1 MAQEIESN
9 FKMYLSGAISG
20 VIWLAI
26 LVFAVAKKT
35 KRMEKAKLKLIIRIG
50 TISLGICLVLCT
62 TGYHFGKIAVAYYEF
77 SNDATEETMGIVDH
91 IERTARDR
99 ISLTIDNKKY
109 TVVHYSS
116 DPVFD
121 FERDIRRGDTVQ
133 IRYGKTSKF
142 IFDIYELK

>member
-9 FKMYLSGAISG
+9 FKMYLSGAIVG

-26 LVFAVAKKT
+26 LVFAVVKKT
-35 KRMEKAKLKLIIRIG
+35 KHMEKPKLKLIIRIG
-50 TISLGICLVLCT
+50 VISLGICLQMCI

-77 SNDATEETMGIVDH
+77 SNDVTEEAVGIIDH

-99 ISLTIDNKKY
+99 VSLTVDNKKY
-109 TVVHYSS
+109 TVVQYSS

-121 FERDIRRGDTVQ
+121 FERDIRLGDTVQ
-133 IRYGKTSKF
+133 IRYGKNSKF
-142 IFDIYELK
+142 IFDICELK